1 MKNYPK
7 KKTVHERRCVCF
19 RSLSSSSVGLGRGE
33 KKQQKKR
40 GVSNFR
46 GKKKGGKT
54 PWLITCSRK
63 QEKEKSLRTFAKVV
77 RKNMIDRG
85 VTENMAVNMIE

>member
-1 MKNYPK
+1 MKEDVFVFGPSAVAQLVWDVGK
-7 KKTVHERRCVCF
+7 KSNK
-19 RSLSSSSVGLGRGE
+19 
-33 KKQQKKR
+33 KKR

-63 QEKEKSLRTFAKVV
+63 QEKEKSLRTSAKVV